1 MSTGARILFNRL
13 IHHRVRHVFGYPGG
27 AILPVLNEFYDQ
39 KNIQYVLSRTEAGGS
54 FMAEGYAKATGT
66 PGVIMVTSGP
76 GALNITTSLQNALS
90 DGTPL
95 LALTGQVS
103 TTVIGT
109 DAFQEADVV
118 GITKPCT
125 KWNTMITNS
134 ASIES
139 TVDRAFL
146 HILDKRHGPVLLDL
160 PKNIMGSTADP
171 QTHIE
176 HRLPSSSNQFTIS
189 HEEIQHALITAQ
201 RPVVLVGQGVF
212 QADAVDL
219 LRDFIDL
226 YKLPVT
232 TTLLGLGAINEH
244 TPRALKMLGMHGSY
258 AANMAM
264 QHSDLI
270 LNLGS
275 RFDDRII
282 GNPTLFA
289 PQATIIHIDI
299 QPKNINKT
307 VETKFYRTESCRA
320 TLEYLVDNPV
330 HLDPY
335 HIYNWWERIKVWQKT
350 RFSYPRQ
357 SPTRVLQGRHV
368 LAVLGECMRA
378 DQSHTYTIVSD
389 VGAHQMWAA
398 QFIDYD
404 SHHIKFLTSG
414 GLGTMGFALPAS
426 IGVKIGKPEERV
438 ICVCGDGGF
447 MMTFQELAT
456 AVEHNIGIKVLI
468 LNNNYQLMVKI
479 WQEKFYNNRTIGT
492 KMNNPPF
499 EEVCRALGC
508 EAMRVE
514 ARAGLDLCGILGT
527 FLRHEGPIVLN
538 VITDPNESVLPMVS
552 PGKGLDDMIL
562 EETPVSGDPPC

>member
-1 MSTGARILFNRL
+1 
-13 IHHRVRHVFGYPGG
+13 
-27 AILPVLNEFYDQ
+27 
-39 KNIQYVLSRTEAGGS
+39 
-54 FMAEGYAKATGT
+54 MAEGYAKATGT

-95 LALTGQVS
+95 LALTGQVA

-134 ASIES
+134 ATIES
-139 TVDRAFL
+139 TVDRAFT

-160 PKNIMGSTADP
+160 PKNIMGSTALT
-171 QTHIE
+171 QVHAE
-176 HRLPSSSNQFTIS
+176 HPMHSMPSSSNVSTIS
-189 HEEIQHALITAQ
+189 HEEIRQALITAR
-201 RPVVLVGQGVF
+201 RPIVLVGQGVF

-219 LRDFIDL
+219 LRQFIDL

-232 TTLLGLGAINEH
+232 TTLLALGSVNEH
-244 TPRALKMLGMHGSY
+244 SPRSLKMLGMHGSY
-258 AANMAM
+258 AANMAI
-264 QHSDLI
+264 QQSDLI

-282 GNPTLFA
+282 GNPALFA
-289 PQATIIHIDI
+289 PHATILHIDI

-307 VETKFYRTESCRA
+307 IPTKFYRTESCRT

-330 HLDPY
+330 QLDPY
-335 HIYNWWERIKVWQKT
+335 HIYSWWKRIQAWKT
-350 RFSYPRQ
+350 IRFSYPRNT
-357 SPTRVLQGRHV
+357 PILQGRHI
-368 LAVLGECMRA
+368 LAALGAFMNSDRM
-378 DQSHTYTIVSD
+378 HTYTIVSD

-404 SHHIKFLTSG
+404 SQHIKFLTSG

-426 IGVKIGKPEERV
+426 IGVKLGKPAERV

-447 MMTFQELAT
+447 MMTFQELVT
-456 AVEHNIGIKVLI
+456 AVENNIGIKVLI
-468 LNNNYQLMVKI
+468 LNNSYQLMVKI
-479 WQEKFYNNRTIGT
+479 WQEKFYNGQIMGT

-508 EAMRVE
+508 EALRVE
-514 ARAGLDLCGILGT
+514 AREGLDLFHVIAH
-527 FLRHEGPIVLN
+527 FVHHEGPIVLN

-552 PGKGLDDMIL
+552 PGKALDDMIL
-562 EETPVSGDPPC
+562 EETPMSGDPPC